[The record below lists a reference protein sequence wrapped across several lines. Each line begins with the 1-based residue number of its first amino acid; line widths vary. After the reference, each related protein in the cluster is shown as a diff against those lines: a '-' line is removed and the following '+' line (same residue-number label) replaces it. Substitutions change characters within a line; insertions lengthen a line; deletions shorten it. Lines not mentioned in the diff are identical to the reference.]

1 VFTDSQWLFL
11 LAIVLL
17 IGFGLLMFERNDK

>member
-11 LAIVLL
+11 LAMVLL
-17 IGFGLLMFERNDK
+17 IGFGLYMYEHK